1 MKIVHIDTGK
11 DFRGGQRQ
19 VLILHKG
26 LLKNSIDS
34 FLICNLNGKLFKK
47 FDKNIIPIKFSN
59 NFYIKELNE
68 KIKQLNPDIVH
79 CHDSKSLNYFIFKK
93 KSFKLIET
101 RRVSY
106 PIGKLSLK
114 FKYSKCDFHV
124 SVSEEIEKYL
134 RKFFKNVITIHSC
147 IEFERFNKEFENPL
161 KGNFEKNIL
170 FVGAFSKQKGLE
182 ILLKA
187 FFILTREF
195 KNIGLHIV
203 GSGKLKNKI
212 QNIINYFKI
221 DNQVILYGFRDDV
234 EKFYKYCDIIVV
246 PSVDGEGSSGVIKE
260 ALISGKITVAS
271 DLNEN
276 KILIS
281 HGENGFLFE
290 NKNYEKLYGIL
301 RKIIVGKL
309 KLDKIKIKE
318 SVEKYRCEFMV
329 DKYINLYKSLLN
341 GKTFK
346 KI

>member
-26 LLKNSIDS
+26 LLKKGIDS
-34 FLICNLNGKLFKK
+34 FLICNFNGKLHKK
-47 FDKNIIPIKFSN
+47 FDQNIIPIKFSN

-68 KIKQLNPDIVH
+68 KIKKLHPDIVH

-93 KSFKLIET
+93 KFFKLIET

-114 FKYSKCDFHV
+114 FKYSKCDYHV
-124 SVSEEIEKYL
+124 AVSEEIEKYL
-134 RKFFKNVITIHSC
+134 KKFFKNVTTIHSC
-147 IEFERFNKEFENPL
+147 IEFDRFNKNFENPF
-161 KGNFEKNIL
+161 KKNFEKNIL

-182 ILLKA
+182 VLLKA

-203 GSGKLKNKI
+203 GSGKLENKI
-212 QNIINYFKI
+212 KEIIDYFKI
-221 DNQVILYGFRDDV
+221 NNQVILYGFRDDV
-234 EKFYKYCDIIVV
+234 EKFYKFCDIVVV
-246 PSVDGEGSSGVIKE
+246 PSIDGEGSSGVIKE

-276 KILIS
+276 KILINNE
-281 HGENGFLFE
+281 ENGFLFE
-290 NKNYEKLYGIL
+290 NKNYEKLYGTL

-309 KLDKIKIKE
+309 KLDESKIKE
-318 SVEKYRCEFMV
+318 SVEKYKCEIMV
-329 DKYINLYKSLLN
+329 DKYIKLYMSLLN
-341 GKTFK
+341 GRTF
-346 KI
+346 